1 MRAVLNL
8 GFRTF
13 YALGAMMAIVA
24 LAYWL
29 HGFAGGSTPGSYLQ
43 GTTWHSHEMLFGY
56 LAAVMTGFLFTA
68 VRNWTGL
75 PTPVGAALAV
85 VALLWLAAR
94 VLLFTGPLELAVGID
109 LAFLPV
115 VALAIAAPIFRSRN
129 KRNYKVVGIVAAV
142 AVAHLMFHLAFAGE
156 IPDMVVRSSI
166 FAAIDLVAVMFAL
179 IGGRVIPAFTRNAIP
194 GANPRHVPW
203 VEFFAFLSL
212 VLIVV
217 LDFGTPW
224 WPNLKWGPTLLFF
237 VAGAVHLLRLVLW
250 QPQLTFKNP
259 LLWMLPIAYAW
270 LPVALFL
277 SALSSMGVGSP
288 SAWIHALTVGALSSM
303 MMAMMMRSSLGHT
316 GRSLVASGA
325 DIVAFLLLQFAAMTR
340 IMAASIG
347 DYRSMVILSGVLW
360 ILAFALFLA
369 RYLPMLL
376 RPRADGKPG

>member
-1 MRAVLNL
+1 MHAVFNL

-13 YALGAMMAIVA
+13 YPLGAMMGVVA

-29 HGFAGGSTPGSYLQ
+29 HAFAGGATPESYLQ
-43 GTTWHSHEMLFGY
+43 GITWHSHEMLFGF

-68 VRNWTGL
+68 VRNWSGL
-75 PTPVGAALAV
+75 TTPAGAALAM

-94 VLLFTGPLELAVGID
+94 VLLFTGPLVLAVAVD

-115 VALAIAAPIFRSRN
+115 IAFAIAAPILRSRN
-129 KRNYKVVGIVAAV
+129 RRNYKVVGIVAAL
-142 AVAHLMFHLAFAGE
+142 AVLHGLFHLALAGE
-156 IPDMVVRSSI
+156 IPVMLVRGSM

-203 VEFFAFLSL
+203 VEFTAFVSL
-212 VLIVV
+212 GLIVV
-217 LDFGTPW
+217 LDLGTAWLPS
-224 WPNLKWGPTLLFF
+224 PGWGPTLLFA
-237 VAGAVHLLRLVLW
+237 VAGAAHLLRLVLW
-250 QPQLTFKNP
+250 QPQVTFNNP

-270 LPVALFL
+270 LPVGLFL
-277 SALSSMGVGSP
+277 GSLSSMSVVSP
-288 SAWIHALTVGALSSM
+288 SAWIHALTIGALSSM

-316 GRSLVASGA
+316 GRPLVANGA
-325 DIVAFLLLQFAAMTR
+325 DITAFLLLQFAAMTR
-340 IMAASIG
+340 VVAASIG

-360 ILAFALFLA
+360 ILAFVLFLA
-369 RYLPMLL
+369 RYLPMLM

>member
-13 YALGAMMAIVA
+13 YSLGAMMGVVA

-29 HGFAGGSTPGSYLQ
+29 HGFAGGATPDSYLK
-43 GTTWHSHEMLFGY
+43 GISWHSHEMLFGF
-56 LAAVMTGFLFTA
+56 LVAVMTGFLFTA
-68 VRNWTGL
+68 VRNWSGL
-75 PTPVGAALAV
+75 PTPAGAALAV

-94 VLLFTGPLELAVGID
+94 VLLFTGPFALAVAVD
-109 LAFLPV
+109 LVFLPV
-115 VALAIAAPIFRSRN
+115 IAFAIAAPILRSRN
-129 KRNYKVVGIVAAV
+129 KRNYKVVGIVAILA
-142 AVAHLMFHLAFAGE
+142 ALHLLFHLALAGE
-156 IPDMVVRSSI
+156 IPRVFARGSM

-203 VEFFAFLSL
+203 VEFMAFLSL
-212 VLIVV
+212 GLIAI
-217 LDFGTPW
+217 LDLGTPW
-224 WPNLKWGPTLLFF
+224 WSNLGWGPTVLFA

-250 QPQLTFKNP
+250 QPQVTFKNP
-259 LLWMLPIAYAW
+259 LLWMMPIAYAW

-277 SALSSMGVGSP
+277 NALSSMGMGSP

-316 GRSLVASGA
+316 GRPLVASGT
-325 DIVAFLLLQFAAMTR
+325 DIVAFLLLQFAATIR
-340 IMAASIG
+340 VIASSVG
-347 DYRSMVILSGVLW
+347 DYRTMVILSGVLW